1 MRNILILAM
10 FAATLAHAAS
20 NDYEEV
26 RELALDAGGVAA
38 LHIEAG
44 AGSLEITGVPR
55 TDRIRVAALIRVPDT
70 DADKAKAV
78 LDEHMVLSLLRKG
91 DAAELKSY
99 FDGGSRMFRDSPSIG
114 LEVQLPEGMSLH
126 VEDRSGSIIVRNVAG
141 DIELDD
147 GSGSI
152 EMTKVGGNLQ
162 IEDGS
167 GSISI
172 TDAGGDL
179 SIVDGSGSITVRG
192 VQGSVSI
199 DDGSGGIE
207 VADVAGDALIL
218 EAGSGSVK
226 IRDVQGTVDH
236 DD

>member
-10 FAATLAHAAS
+10 FAASLADAAW

-26 RELALDAGGVAA
+26 RELALDASGVAA

-55 TDRIRVAALIRVPDT
+55 TDRIRVTALIRVPGA
-70 DADKAKAV
+70 DADKAKEV
-78 LDEHMVLSLLRKG
+78 LDDHMVLSLLRKG
-91 DAAELKSY
+91 DDAELKSY
-99 FDGGSRMFRDSPSIG
+99 FDGGNRMFGDSPSIG
-114 LEVQLPEGMSLH
+114 LEVQLPEGMSLN
-126 VEDRSGSIIVRNVAG
+126 VEDGSGSIVVSNVSG
-141 DIELDD
+141 DIELKD

-152 EMTKVGGNLQ
+152 EMTKVGGNLK
-162 IEDGS
+162 IDDGS

-172 TDAGGDL
+172 TEAGGDL

-192 VQGSVSI
+192 VRGSVTI
-199 DDGSGGIE
+199 DDGSGGID
-207 VADVAGDALIL
+207 VADVEGDVVIL

-226 IRDVQGTVDH
+226 IRDVKGKVDY
-236 DD
+236 DE